1 MSMFLRALAPLLTRR
16 FSARSAQAQRSAAAA
31 AAAAATAG
39 TSPAPRSPVSP
50 RSQIKIFF
58 TRAQRLTL
66 PSISA
71 QRDLGVGRGA
81 VKGVLALTSS
91 LAGLLLGFLYFKQDR
106 DDSAAGEETRKE
118 EEEVTVNWRD
128 VIEPS
133 VMARFTRKD
142 GTFAYLDYIDYLN
155 SQMNHGGKPLY
166 DKKCSDKEEAV
177 VDDAAEE
184 DNVVDE
190 VAMKAKFE
198 DWMSEHGR
206 RYRTEEEKAHRY
218 ENFKKVVKALDKFNA
233 EGSTRSSLLA
243 PLAPNELAEYS
254 QEELDGLGTLAD
266 ESHWE
271 GYLDHV
277 HTMIARGN
285 DIRHNENA
293 CEAVKKV
300 LNVYP

>member
-31 AAAAATAG
+31 TAG
-39 TSPAPRSPVSP
+39 SSPAPRSPVSP

-190 VAMKAKFE
+190 VTMKAKFE
-198 DWMSEHGR
+198 DWG
-206 RYRTEEEKAHRY
+206 
-218 ENFKKVVKALDKFNA
+218 
-233 EGSTRSSLLA
+233 
-243 PLAPNELAEYS
+243 
-254 QEELDGLGTLAD
+254 
-266 ESHWE
+266 
-271 GYLDHV
+271 
-277 HTMIARGN
+277 
-285 DIRHNENA
+285 
-293 CEAVKKV
+293 
-300 LNVYP
+300 